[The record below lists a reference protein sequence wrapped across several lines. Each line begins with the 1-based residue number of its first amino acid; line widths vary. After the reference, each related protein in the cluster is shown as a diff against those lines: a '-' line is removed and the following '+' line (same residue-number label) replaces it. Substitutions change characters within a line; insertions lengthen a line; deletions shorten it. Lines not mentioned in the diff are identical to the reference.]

1 MSKVRFELFFRILVF
16 ENSPDTLL
24 EGDTDQ
30 GLVVLAVVEPVLGGV
45 AGVHDRG
52 AEVAADVATLLQV
65 VASALG
71 QGHVFLGTLI
81 WVLPLKKSFQGVE
94 KFRKNIW
101 EILFR
106 FLVTPICFAI
116 QNFMLTVLGI
126 VVLDS

>member
-1 MSKVRFELFFRILVF
+1 MLSKVRFELFFRILVF

-45 AGVHDRG
+45 TGVHDRG

-81 WVLPLKKSFQGVE
+81 WVLPLEKIFSRVKNLFKIKKKTIRPQG
-94 KFRKNIW
+94 
-101 EILFR
+101 
-106 FLVTPICFAI
+106 
-116 QNFMLTVLGI
+116 
-126 VVLDS
+126 